1 MTVLYGIMSADMLGW
16 ITIDRAARRA
26 RPSESEE
33 MKEAKDV
40 AKLLLL

>member
-1 MTVLYGIMSADMLGW
+1 MSVLYGIMSADMLSW

-33 MKEAKDV
+33 VKEAKEV

>member
-1 MTVLYGIMSADMLGW
+1 MSADMLGW

-26 RPSESEE
+26 QPLESEE

-40 AKLLLL
+40 ARLLLL